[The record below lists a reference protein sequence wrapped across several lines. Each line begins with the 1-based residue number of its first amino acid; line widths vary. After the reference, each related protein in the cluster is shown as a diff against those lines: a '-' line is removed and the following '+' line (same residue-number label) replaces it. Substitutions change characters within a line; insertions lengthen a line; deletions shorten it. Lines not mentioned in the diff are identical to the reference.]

1 LARHFSRRLD
11 ASFQMSF
18 DELAICAEGL
28 SKVYSMYDR
37 PIDRLKQRFMGGSK
51 QYGRLFTALEG
62 VSFSLP
68 RGQVLGLIGNNG
80 AGKST
85 LLQVVCGTLAPTA
98 GSLTVNGRIAALL
111 ELGAGFNPE
120 FSGRENIFL
129 NAAVIGL
136 SRDEIDARYD
146 EIVDFSGIRDFI
158 EQPVKTYS
166 SGMYVRLAFSI
177 ATAVDPDILV
187 IDEAL
192 SVGDGSFARKS
203 FDRIMAL
210 RERGTTILFC
220 SHSMYQIEA
229 ICDQALW
236 LERGKMMLLDK
247 PSRVVKAYGQNQDS
261 SLSVSTAPAS
271 EVKSEGTR
279 PLMEGHARL
288 QSVVA
293 MVDGITG
300 KRLLVQ
306 AGLSDLVVNVDF
318 QSDPKLPVPAVA
330 FGIETLTGAAVSMG
344 STYFDAQAVALDEHG
359 CGSARLCFPKIPL
372 MRGQYRLSIYLTCER
387 TLHLYDQALY
397 CLEFEVE
404 HHGVEQGLVFLPHSW
419 DGGAV
424 TTVPMQTQA

>member
-1 LARHFSRRLD
+1 MFS
-11 ASFQMSF
+11 
-18 DELAICAEGL
+18 DEVAIRAEGL

-37 PIDRLKQRFMGGSK
+37 PLDRLKQRFMGGRK

-85 LLQVVCGTLAPTA
+85 LLQIVCGTLSPTA
-98 GSLTVNGRIAALL
+98 GSLTVNGRVAALL
-111 ELGAGFNPE
+111 ELGAGFNSE

-136 SRDEIDARYD
+136 SRDEINARYD
-146 EIVDFSGIRDFI
+146 EIVSFSGIGDFI

-192 SVGDGSFARKS
+192 SVGDGAFARKS

-236 LERGKMMLLDK
+236 LERGQMMLLDT
-247 PSRVVKAYGQNQDS
+247 PSRVVKAYGQSQDS
-261 SLSVSTAPAS
+261 SLSSSVAVAS
-271 EVKSEGTR
+271 GAHGEAGAQ
-279 PLMEGHARL
+279 PLMQGHARL
-288 QSVVA
+288 LNVVT
-293 MVDGITG
+293 MVDGVSG
-300 KRLLVQ
+300 KKLSVR
-306 AGLSDLVVNVDF
+306 AGLSDLVVDVDF
-318 QSDPKLPVPAVA
+318 QSDPELPVPAVA
-330 FGIETLTGAAVSMG
+330 FGIETTSGAAVSMG
-344 STYFDAQAVALDEHG
+344 STFFDASPVVLDERG
-359 CGSARLCFPKIPL
+359 CGSARLSFPKIPL
-372 MRGQYRLSIYLTCER
+372 MRGQYRLTIYLTCER

-404 HHGVEQGLVFLPHSW
+404 HHGVEQGLVFLPHTW
-419 DGGAV
+419 DDGVV
-424 TTVPMQTQA
+424 TTVPTPV